1 MNSPAGRVATL
12 GEEVRVRGLVQ
23 GVGFRPAVWLIARD
37 CGLSGDVC
45 NDGEGVLIR
54 IWGPATER
62 DRFLTRLRDEHPP
75 LARIDEVVRGY
86 LREDPPE
93 GPFGISTSRSGH
105 VHTGAVPDAATC
117 PACLGEIFDPFNRR
131 YRYPFT
137 NCTHCGPR
145 FSILEDIPYD
155 RAHTSMGVFPFC
167 RDCRAEYENPEDR
180 RFHAQPVACHACGPK
195 ARLVRL
201 DGHAVS
207 ADRYTQLDAVDA
219 ATNLLKS
226 GEIVL
231 IKGLGGFHL
240 ACDATNDRAVSA
252 LRLRKHRP
260 HKPLALMAR
269 DLDVV
274 RRYAHVSRAEEKL
287 LQSHQAPIVLLNRLD
302 NDSLAPGIA
311 PGMRRLGFMLP
322 YTPLHH
328 LLMRLM
334 ERPIVLTSGNLSDA
348 PQVIDDTAAVR
359 ALRGVTDW
367 MLTHDRAIINRVD
380 DSVVQMA
387 GDDTMILR
395 RGRGYAPESLP
406 LPEGFGASPDLLAL
420 GGELKNTFCLIKD
433 GQAILS
439 QHMGDLEQAAVWDD
453 TVRNL
458 ALYARLF
465 QHVPKAVVVDRHPEY
480 LSRKW
485 GVEMAEEG
493 DLPLIS
499 VQHHHAHIAA
509 VMAEHGLPL
518 EHPPVIALALDGM
531 GLGDGGA
538 LWGCECLQVSY
549 REIRHLGGLRPSAL
563 PGGSLAMREPW
574 RNAFVQLADAFGWS
588 VARQRFADLA
598 IVEYLAEKP
607 VAQLLRMRDRNVGVP
622 LCSSAGRLFDA
633 VSAVCGL
640 CMDRVSHEG
649 QAAMLLE
656 DCVDPSI
663 MGNAAEPGYPFGIV
677 ESEKNFVQ
685 MDPRT
690 LWQPLLGDLQGGVP
704 VATIAARFHKGF
716 AAGLAQLLRGALG
729 ATPWTSTVALSGG
742 VFQNLTLLRATREAL
757 ESQGLEVLVPHLIP
771 ANDGGLA
778 FGQAVVAAAQIVAG
792 QHPIAGGHEPCV

>member
-1 MNSPAGRVATL
+1 MSFSPDQTATL

-23 GVGFRPAVWLIARD
+23 GVGFRPAVWRLARD

-45 NDGEGVLIR
+45 NDGKGVLIR
-54 IWGPATER
+54 IWGPASER
-62 DRFLTRLRDEHPP
+62 DRFLNRLRDAPPP

-86 LREDPPE
+86 LCEDPPE
-93 GPFGISTSRSGH
+93 GPFGISTSRSGE

-117 PACLGEIFDPFNRR
+117 PACLQEIFDPFNRR

-155 RAHTSMGVFPFC
+155 RAHTSMNIFPLC
-167 RDCRAEYENPEDR
+167 KDCRAEYENPEDR

-195 ARLVRL
+195 AQLVRL
-201 DGHAVS
+201 DGHVVS

-219 ATNLLKS
+219 ATNLLKR

-240 ACDATNDRAVSA
+240 ACDATNDHAVSA

-269 DLDVV
+269 DLEVV
-274 RRYAHVSRAEEKL
+274 RRYAHVSRAEENL
-287 LQSHQAPIVLLNRLD
+287 LQSHQAPIVLLNRL
-302 NDSLAPGIA
+302 NTDSLAFDIA
-311 PGMRRLGFMLP
+311 PGMQRLGFMLP

-328 LLMRLM
+328 LLMRRM
-334 ERPIVLTSGNLSDA
+334 DRPIVLTSGNLSDA
-348 PQVIDDTAAVR
+348 PQVVDDAAAVR

-380 DSVVQMA
+380 DSVIQMA
-387 GDDTMILR
+387 GEDTMMLR

-406 LPEGFGASPDLLAL
+406 LPEGFDASPDLLAL

-453 TVRNL
+453 TVRNH
-458 ALYARLF
+458 ALYVRIF

-485 GVEMAEEG
+485 GVEISEKS

-509 VMAEHGLPL
+509 VMAEHHLPL
-518 EHPPVIALALDGM
+518 DHPPIIALVLDGM
-531 GLGDGGA
+531 GLGDAGA

-549 REIRHLGGLRPSAL
+549 CEIRHLGGLRPSAL
-563 PGGSLAMREPW
+563 PGGNLAMREPW
-574 RNAFVQLADAFGWS
+574 RNALVQLADAYGWP
-588 VARQRFADLA
+588 VARQRFTNLS
-598 IVEYLAEKP
+598 IMEYLGKKP
-607 VAQLLRMRDRNVGVP
+607 VEQLLHMRDRNVCTP

-640 CMDRVSHEG
+640 CMDRVSYEG

-656 DCVDPSI
+656 ASVDLSV
-663 MGNAAEPGYPFGIV
+663 MENASEPGYPFEIA
-677 ESEKNFVQ
+677 ESEKHFIQ

-690 LWQPLLGDLQGGVP
+690 LWSPLLDDLQGGIP
-704 VATIAARFHKGF
+704 VETIAARFHKGL
-716 AAGLAQLLRGALG
+716 AASLVQLIRRALG
-729 ATPWTSTVALSGG
+729 ATPWTTTVALSGG

-757 ESQGLEVLVPHLIP
+757 ESLGLEVLVPHLIP

-778 FGQAVVAAAQIVAG
+778 FGQAVVAAAQIVTG
-792 QHPIAGGHEPCV
+792 QHHIAGGHEPCV